1 VRALLKV
8 FAMSR
13 TWRPVAWELERSSS
27 TPPLPKLNFSMY
39 YIGRDSDSHNYSQEP
54 LSKLLGLF
62 SFRQGARNRVPR
74 ILSESGKTDS
84 QEAGTQLSDT
94 AFKPRSQYRGESAQ
108 CNFSGCNS
116 SGVYC
121 HFGTSFE
128 SHVIW

>member
-1 VRALLKV
+1 
-8 FAMSR
+8 
-13 TWRPVAWELERSSS
+13 
-27 TPPLPKLNFSMY
+27 MY

-84 QEAGTQLSDT
+84 QEAGTQLSDA

-108 CNFSGCNS
+108 CNLSGCNS
-116 SGVYC
+116 SAGLLP
-121 HFGTSFE
+121 FWQEF
-128 SHVIW
+128 